1 MNAGKNL
8 CELSV
13 ALLAIWTVSPLT
25 ARAQP
30 AATGPGQ
37 AYPQKP
43 VRMILPYLGASE
55 FAARWL
61 AAKLAPVLGQQ
72 VIVDP
77 RVGAGGK
84 IGHDALLKSP
94 PDGYTLML
102 AAPPLVIN
110 PNLAPKPGHDALRD
124 FAPIAVIGTLP
135 SVLAVHPSVPAKTL
149 RELMQL
155 ARTQPDKISYGSG
168 APGSPSHLAGEL
180 FKSLTKSQIL
190 MVPYKGATF
199 ALVGAMSG
207 EVDMVI
213 PAASAAAPY
222 VKDNRMRALAVLHT
236 RPVNTMPG
244 VPTAAAAGMPQLQV
258 VNWFVLTAPAGTPQA
273 IIERLNNEATKI
285 MQTAESRQHFA
296 ALGGDVTSGTPE
308 QAGAFLREEYARWGK
323 VIRDA
328 NIKVE

>member
-1 MNAGKNL
+1 MAAQAQTPSP
-8 CELSV
+8 SV
-13 ALLAIWTVSPLT
+13 
-25 ARAQP
+25 
-30 AATGPGQ
+30 GQ
-37 AYPQKP
+37 GYPQKA
-43 VRMILPYLGASE
+43 VRVILPYLGASE

-61 AAKLAPVLGQQ
+61 AAKLSPALGQQ
-72 VIVDP
+72 VVVDP

-84 IGHDALLKSP
+84 IGHEALVKSP

-110 PNLAPKPGHDALRD
+110 PNLSPKPGHDALRE
-124 FAPIAVIGTLP
+124 FVPIAQLGTLP
-135 SVLAVHPSVPAKTL
+135 SVLAVHPAVPAKSL

-155 ARTQPDKISYGSG
+155 ARTQPHKISYGSG
-168 APGSPSHLAGEL
+168 AAGSPSHLAGEL
-180 FKSLTKSQIL
+180 FQVLTQSRIL

-213 PAASAAAPY
+213 AAASAVAPY

-236 RPVNTMPG
+236 RPVEALPG
-244 VPTAAAAGMPQLQV
+244 IPIAAQAGMPQLQV

-273 IIERLNNEATKI
+273 IVERLNSEVNKI

-296 ALGGDVTSGTPE
+296 TLGGDVATGTPE
-308 QAGAFLREEYARWGK
+308 QAGAFLREEFARWGK
-323 VIRDA
+323 LIRDA
-328 NIKVE
+328 NIRVE

>member
-1 MNAGKNL
+1 MNPRSIHFNFA
-8 CELSV
+8 V
-13 ALLAIWTVSPLT
+13 ALLAIWAAL
-25 ARAQP
+25 P
-30 AATGPGQ
+30 AAAQNQ

-43 VRMILPYLGASE
+43 VRVILPYLGATE
-55 FAARWL
+55 FALRWM
-61 AAKLAPVLGQQ
+61 AAKLSPALGQQ
-72 VIVDP
+72 VVVDP
-77 RVGAGGK
+77 RPGAGGK
-84 IGHDALLKSP
+84 IGHDLLIKSP
-94 PDGYTLML
+94 PDGYTLMM

-110 PNLAPKPGHDALRD
+110 PNLYPKPGHDALRD
-124 FAPIAVIGTLP
+124 FAPIAQLGTLP
-135 SVLAVHPSVPAKTL
+135 SVLAVHPSVPVKNL
-149 RELMQL
+149 RELTQL
-155 ARTQPDKISYGSG
+155 ARAQPNKLSYGSG

-180 FKSLTKSQIL
+180 FKSLTQSQIL

-222 VKDNRMRALAVLHT
+222 VKDKRMRALAVLHT
-236 RPVNTMPG
+236 RPVDSMPG
-244 VPTAAAAGMPQLQV
+244 VPIAAQAGMPQLLV

-273 IIERLNNEATKI
+273 IIERLNSEVTKI

-296 ALGGDVTSGTPE
+296 ALGGDVATGSPE

-328 NIKVE
+328 NIKVEP